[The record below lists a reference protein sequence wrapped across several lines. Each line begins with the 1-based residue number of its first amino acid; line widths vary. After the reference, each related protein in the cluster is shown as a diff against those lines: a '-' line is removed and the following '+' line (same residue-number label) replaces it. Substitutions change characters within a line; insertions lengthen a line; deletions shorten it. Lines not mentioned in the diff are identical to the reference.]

1 MSQPAPLDEFDPQEF
16 PPTLREVMLRPRWIG
31 MLLLCLVVAGIF
43 ATLLQWQLSRALA
56 PDPVPEG
63 ATEEVRPIADV
74 VDPGDYL
81 AGPLVG
87 QRVEVSGTW
96 DPDDFLIVS
105 QRLNDG
111 VEGFWI
117 TGRLETEDGASLA
130 TAIGWA
136 PDRDAADAAVAEL
149 SDATTAE
156 PVELSGRLIADEGPT
171 PAPGDD
177 PYEMIRMSPAA
188 LLSQWGEI
196 DGAVYRPFLTTT
208 DPTGGIVDAG
218 LDEIAAGAPAEDES
232 VNWLNLFYA
241 AEWAIFAAFSFYLWY
256 RLAKDAWERELEEL
270 AGIDPDDL
278 EE

>member
-56 PDPVPEG
+56 TDPVPEG

-87 QRVEVSGTW
+87 QRVEVSGPW

>member
-56 PDPVPEG
+56 TDPVPEG

-136 PDRDAADAAVAEL
+136 PDRDAADAAVAKL

>member
-63 ATEEVRPIADV
+63 ATEEVRPIAEV

-105 QRLNDG
+105 QRLNDD

>member
-63 ATEEVRPIADV
+63 ATEEVRPIAEV

-117 TGRLETEDGASLA
+117 TGRLEMEDGASLA

>member
-1 MSQPAPLDEFDPQEF
+1 
-16 PPTLREVMLRPRWIG
+16 
-31 MLLLCLVVAGIF
+31 
-43 ATLLQWQLSRALA
+43 
-56 PDPVPEG
+56 
-63 ATEEVRPIADV
+63 
-74 VDPGDYL
+74 
-81 AGPLVG
+81 
-87 QRVEVSGTW
+87 
-96 DPDDFLIVS
+96 LIVS